1 MARIEEQKTV
11 WGCEVNRA
19 GWLHGTTRRA
29 RHFARDEDGA
39 MFFLALL
46 LFVFM
51 LGFSGLA
58 TDLMK
63 ADGYRSQIQYTMDR
77 ALLAAAHP
85 DQKNDRKAVVLD
97 YFDRA
102 GLSHFI
108 DEDNVHVQVAADGTK
123 VFAQSSISV
132 PTPFLSFFGVDHVEA
147 QASGGAAKVNQLTE
161 VSLVVDVSGSM
172 GNNSTT
178 GNTKIKELRDAAIQ
192 FSNLLLC
199 DPNDPTKETDCTITN
214 RKTSISLVPYS
225 TQVNVGASILSKYDR
240 QDAQANAYCADF
252 LDTDFKAVGVAPSV
266 DMINTPHLAL
276 RQAGKFYRYGGNYK
290 STSSDA
296 YLSCHTDS
304 WREVVAF
311 EDNAAQLN
319 SRIRALKAEGDTAID
334 IGMKWGT
341 TLLNH
346 MAQPVISGLITDGL
360 VHSDF
365 SGRPFNPNSTASSK
379 FVVLMTDGQNT
390 NHHHLFDGY
399 RTGPSPFWLNSYPK
413 HEPWHQPWNIISVY
427 RASHDDYTWFYPATG
442 ETKIKM
448 DHPFGENGRADCF
461 YSYYHG
467 NKCTPTSVNLV
478 ERTRRLDWSTF
489 WAHKYT
495 WGFVQRFP
503 WLGTPGRLI
512 SNGNDLDGNGTRD
525 IDQRLLDQC
534 DAAKNA
540 GITIYTIEMETPNT
554 ATNAMQQC
562 ASVKGGQRL
571 HYKVSGLDMSAVFNK
586 IAEDINRLRL
596 IN

>member
-1 MARIEEQKTV
+1 MACIKEHKTV
-11 WGCEVNRA
+11 WGSEVNRS

-46 LFVFM
+46 LFVMM
-51 LGFSGLA
+51 LAFSGLA

-63 ADGYRSQIQYTMDR
+63 ADGYRSQVQYTMDR

-85 DQKNDRKAVVLD
+85 DQENDRKAVVLD
-97 YFDRA
+97 YFARA
-102 GLSHFI
+102 GLSDFI
-108 DEDNVHVQVAADGTK
+108 DEDDVYVQAATDGTK

-132 PTPFLSFFGVDHVEA
+132 PTPFLSFVGVDSIEA
-147 QASGGAAKVNQLTE
+147 QARGGAAKVNQLTE

-172 GNNSTT
+172 GRNSTT
-178 GNTKIKELRDAAIQ
+178 GNTKIKELRDAAIE

-199 DPNDPTKETDCTITN
+199 DPNDPTKETNCPITH

-240 QDAQANAYCADF
+240 QDAQSVAYCADF
-252 LDTDFKAVGVAPSV
+252 LDTDFQAVGVAPSV

-319 SRIRALKAEGDTAID
+319 TRIRALQATGDTAID

-346 MAQPVISGLITDGL
+346 LAQPVVSGLITDGL

-365 SGRPFNPNSTASSK
+365 QGRPFNPNSTASSK

-399 RTGPSPFWLNSYPK
+399 RTGPSPFWLNTY
-413 HEPWHQPWNIISVY
+413 NGRDIMSVY
-427 RASHDDYTWFYPATG
+427 RASSNSYQWFYPATG
-442 ETKIKM
+442 ETRWS
-448 DHPFGENGRADCF
+448 DHPYGVNGQSDCF
-461 YSYYHG
+461 YSYRHG
-467 NKCTPTSVNLV
+467 NRCTPNGLNAPYKTK
-478 ERTRRLDWSTF
+478 RLDWSELWTK
-489 WAHKYT
+489 KYT
-495 WGFVQRFP
+495 WGFVKRFP
-503 WLGTPGRLI
+503 WLDTPGRLI
-512 SNGNDLDGNGTRD
+512 SNRNDSDGNGTRD

-534 DAAKNA
+534 SAAKNA

-562 ASVKGGQRL
+562 ASVKSGQRL
-571 HYKVSGLDMSAVFNK
+571 HFKVSGLDMSAVFNK